1 MEIKIRAKNQS
12 IDEFIINKKQK
23 KIHDFSM
30 QVQTLKVLA
39 DMYKETKTG
48 QAAKSVITPVA
59 HNPLLT
65 DAAVPETAASD
76 QIRNELL
83 NLQFSA

>member
-1 MEIKIRAKNQS
+1 
-12 IDEFIINKKQK
+12 
-23 KIHDFSM
+23 M

-39 DMYKETKTG
+39 AMCEETKTG
-48 QAAKSVITPVA
+48 QRAKSVIAPV
-59 HNPLLT
+59 LT

>member
-1 MEIKIRAKNQS
+1 
-12 IDEFIINKKQK
+12 
-23 KIHDFSM
+23 M

-39 DMYKETKTG
+39 GMYVYKETKTR
-48 QAAKSVITPVA
+48 QTAKSVITPVA
-59 HNPLLT
+59 HSSLLT

-83 NLQFSA
+83 NLQFSADMSG

>member
-1 MEIKIRAKNQS
+1 
-12 IDEFIINKKQK
+12 
-23 KIHDFSM
+23 M

-39 DMYKETKTG
+39 DTYKETKTG
-48 QAAKSVITPVA
+48 QTAKSVITPVA

-65 DAAVPETAASD
+65 DAAAPETVASD

-83 NLQFSA
+83 NLQFSAWYVRISQNWKSFNMQGWNLW

>member
-1 MEIKIRAKNQS
+1 
-12 IDEFIINKKQK
+12 
-23 KIHDFSM
+23 M

-39 DMYKETKTG
+39 DTYKETKTG
-48 QAAKSVITPVA
+48 QTAKSVITPVA

-65 DAAVPETAASD
+65 DAAAPEIVASD